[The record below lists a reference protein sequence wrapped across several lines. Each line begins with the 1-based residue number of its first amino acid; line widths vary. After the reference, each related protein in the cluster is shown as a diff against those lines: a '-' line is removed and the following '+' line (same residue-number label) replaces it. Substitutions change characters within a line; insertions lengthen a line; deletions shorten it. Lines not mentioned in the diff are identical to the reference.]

1 MASNFSFLEK
11 YWIELA
17 LLGETAES
25 YLYSDPNA
33 CIFKIGM
40 LAEQIVRGIFAY
52 EKIELPEDT
61 RQSNLIRVLK
71 YRSIIPENIDNILYS
86 IRRAR
91 NDAVHVGCE
100 STDRARILLEM
111 AYNLCIWY
119 MEVYGDWSFVA
130 AEYVEPADISSK
142 KEFTSIIESH
152 EEKLKELLEEINRM
166 KTDASEKS
174 AEERK
179 EKAETVSNALEV
191 SNDVQG
197 YIQKES
203 VRMDIEIMPFLN
215 FALQKNKV
223 NIVQSLIIQNDTDEN
238 LEDIDLKVKSVPEIC
253 LPYEK
258 HIEIVPAKTTVEIKD
273 IKLIANVIYLG
284 NLTEKE
290 EAYITFS
297 LNQGEREICVDNQPI
312 SALAFDEWHG
322 SVFYPELLTAFVTP
336 NAPIVSVLIKR
347 ASEFLKNWTSDPSL
361 DAYQSN
367 DAERVMKQAAAVY
380 AALQEQNIT
389 YAVPPASFERA
400 GQRVRLCDMVIS
412 QKLGTC
418 LDLTL
423 LYVSCIEA
431 IGLHPVLV
439 LLQGHIFAGVW
450 LQNYTFP
457 DAILDDAAQVTKRL
471 ASGVDELIVV
481 ECTAFCSGKKF
492 SFDEACDAA
501 NAELRDGENVQYIID
516 VHRARMSGIT
526 PLPSRIKTESGY
538 SFASDDEVDYVTSAP
553 KREINALDIES
564 SLEGGSRTKK
574 EMWERKLLDL
584 SLRNK
589 LINMSL
595 KSVIPILTDSIDTIE
610 DILSDGKDLY
620 IFPRP
625 QDWHILSKDL
635 NFENMHDL
643 GPNTAVIHSELE
655 NKRLRSALSESEVLT
670 KLKGLYRSSK
680 LSIEENGANTLY
692 IALGLLKW
700 YESER
705 SRKARYAPLLLMP
718 VEIIRK
724 GGNQGYVIRRR
735 DEETQMNIT
744 VFEKLNQDFQI
755 RIAGLET
762 LPIDEHGIDTRKTFT
777 IIRKGIMNQSR
788 WDVLESAYIGI
799 FSFSQFVMW
808 NDIKNRADDLAR
820 NKIVHSLMEG
830 KLVWKPES
838 MNLNE
843 YVSANDLYLP
853 VSVDGSQMYAVDSAA
868 KGKSFVLHGPPGTGK
883 SQTITVMIANALA
896 QGKTVLFVAEKMAAL
911 SVVQKRLN
919 DIGLGSFCLELHS
932 NKAKKKDVLEQ
943 LRQASEVVKGT
954 GKEEYERKLDNI
966 NKIKEDLDKYAV
978 ELHKVRKSGFTFFEM
993 INQYENYAE
1002 CEDIK
1007 LEGLRDVT
1015 EIDRIEF
1022 EKMER
1027 NVERL
1032 IVAGRAIG
1040 HPCNH
1045 PLSVI
1050 GLREYSQSIKERL
1063 ERYINTYLEA
1073 LKGMQFAVLKFAGE
1087 NSLKNPETY
1096 ESLNLMVEKCVQ
1108 YEIWYQYPAEWALQD
1123 KHSVFEDIEAMAQH
1137 FAAVI
1142 DTKEKLLTIWN
1153 EDFLK
1158 VPVSELLTRYNEA
1171 VSKWFLPKMLEI
1183 NKLAKSLM
1191 LYSKGTVDRNHIG
1204 ENLLLLKKYQDELN
1218 EANQLLSIY
1227 QQILGNLYQGD
1238 DTDWEDIANKAKS
1251 ANDKLDDLM
1260 KVSPDKEC
1268 IRAIFTNEINPTLV
1282 ADIIDLFADM
1292 KKSRKQLEDLLVI
1305 SREDTASSWFDS
1317 QYKLCADIIN
1327 HKDDLKE
1334 WITWLTVSDEAVQN
1348 GLRNIV
1354 DAYNSGME
1362 HDAVSG
1368 AYYKAIY
1375 HHLAVGT
1382 INESSVLNG
1391 FSGVLFN
1398 EQISQFKKIDAEITE
1413 LAKKAIYCILA
1424 GNVPDFGREAAKS
1437 SEVGILQRAIKSNGR
1452 GLSIRSLLDQ
1462 IPTLLPRLCPC
1473 MLMSPLSVAQYLD
1486 PNRTPF
1492 DLVIFDEASQLPTSK
1507 AVGALARGEEA
1518 IIVGDPKQ
1526 MPPTSFFASNMFD
1539 EENADTEDLESILDD
1554 CLVLNMPETHL
1565 LWHYRSRHE
1574 SLIAFSNNQFYEN
1587 KLYTFPSV
1595 NDRESKVTLVKV
1607 NGIFERGKKR
1617 FNKKEAE
1624 LIVEEVKRRAKD
1636 DELRK
1641 YSVGIV
1647 TFNINQQNL
1656 IDDMLNDACAEDP
1669 ELESWIYNETE
1680 PVFIKN
1686 LENVQGDERD
1696 AILFSISYGPD
1707 EDGKISMNFGPLNRE
1722 GGWRRLNV
1730 AVSRARYEMKV
1741 FSSLSADQIN
1751 LSRTKAEGVVALKEF
1766 LEYAAGKTTLL
1777 DEITIK
1783 GKGVKATGI
1792 AGTIKAFL
1800 KNNGYESDILVGRSE
1815 FKIDVGVINLG
1826 NTENYIL
1833 GIILDGDSYNAAK
1846 TTRDRELA
1854 QIAVLN
1860 GLGWNIHRIWTMD
1873 WYDNQVKELNKLLS
1887 LLDELKNTSEKKTTG
1902 GSLAVT
1908 PKTSAIP
1915 IQKNVI
1921 EKVVTAEQKK
1931 KYSAVVYESVVL
1943 SYTPMSADNMLDY
1956 HSDEIRKRIT
1966 QIIQNEGPVCE
1977 KFLYKKVVQS
1987 FGVTRVGSRI
1997 QGRLE
2002 VLVGNNRDNV
2012 TKQESGKVFWPA
2024 GINPDNYYGFR
2035 ASGEN
2040 ENKRDAKD
2048 VPVYEALNAM
2058 SYILFNDISV
2068 EEEDLIR
2075 EAAKLMGYARVGTGV
2090 STLFKTAL
2098 KLGCKNGRLIKED
2111 IRWKLTEEG
2120 NIFAKNLGSNVV
2132 CEEIV
2137 SEELNDELDDIDTT
2151 TSKLVAKNIKAK
2163 EIAKKCALDKITN
2176 CDSNCKFYITCSHAG
2191 D

>member
-1 MASNFSFLEK
+1 MASNFSFLGK
-11 YWIELA
+11 YWPELA

-40 LAEQIVRGIFAY
+40 LAEQIVQGIFSY

-336 NAPIVSVLIKR
+336 NAPIVSALIKR

-450 LQNYTFP
+450 LENYTFP

-553 KREINALDIES
+553 KREISALDIES

-643 GPNTAVIHSELE
+643 GSNTAVIHSELE

-705 SRKARYAPLLLMP
+705 SRKARYAPLLLLP

-744 VFEKLNQDFQI
+744 VLEKLNQDFQI

-777 IIRKGIMNQSR
+777 IIRKGIMNQPR

-820 NKIVHSLMEG
+820 NKIVRSLMEG

-843 YVSANDLYLP
+843 YVPANDLYLP

-896 QGKTVLFVAEKMAAL
+896 QGK
-911 SVVQKRLN
+911 
-919 DIGLGSFCLELHS
+919 
-932 NKAKKKDVLEQ
+932 
-943 LRQASEVVKGT
+943 
-954 GKEEYERKLDNI
+954 
-966 NKIKEDLDKYAV
+966 
-978 ELHKVRKSGFTFFEM
+978 
-993 INQYENYAE
+993 
-1002 CEDIK
+1002 
-1007 LEGLRDVT
+1007 
-1015 EIDRIEF
+1015 
-1022 EKMER
+1022 
-1027 NVERL
+1027 
-1032 IVAGRAIG
+1032 
-1040 HPCNH
+1040 
-1045 PLSVI
+1045 
-1050 GLREYSQSIKERL
+1050 
-1063 ERYINTYLEA
+1063 
-1073 LKGMQFAVLKFAGE
+1073 
-1087 NSLKNPETY
+1087 
-1096 ESLNLMVEKCVQ
+1096 
-1108 YEIWYQYPAEWALQD
+1108 
-1123 KHSVFEDIEAMAQH
+1123 
-1137 FAAVI
+1137 
-1142 DTKEKLLTIWN
+1142 
-1153 EDFLK
+1153 
-1158 VPVSELLTRYNEA
+1158 
-1171 VSKWFLPKMLEI
+1171 
-1183 NKLAKSLM
+1183 
-1191 LYSKGTVDRNHIG
+1191 
-1204 ENLLLLKKYQDELN
+1204 
-1218 EANQLLSIY
+1218 
-1227 QQILGNLYQGD
+1227 
-1238 DTDWEDIANKAKS
+1238 
-1251 ANDKLDDLM
+1251 
-1260 KVSPDKEC
+1260 
-1268 IRAIFTNEINPTLV
+1268 
-1282 ADIIDLFADM
+1282 
-1292 KKSRKQLEDLLVI
+1292 
-1305 SREDTASSWFDS
+1305 
-1317 QYKLCADIIN
+1317 
-1327 HKDDLKE
+1327 
-1334 WITWLTVSDEAVQN
+1334 
-1348 GLRNIV
+1348 
-1354 DAYNSGME
+1354 
-1362 HDAVSG
+1362 
-1368 AYYKAIY
+1368 
-1375 HHLAVGT
+1375 
-1382 INESSVLNG
+1382 
-1391 FSGVLFN
+1391 
-1398 EQISQFKKIDAEITE
+1398 
-1413 LAKKAIYCILA
+1413 
-1424 GNVPDFGREAAKS
+1424 
-1437 SEVGILQRAIKSNGR
+1437 
-1452 GLSIRSLLDQ
+1452 
-1462 IPTLLPRLCPC
+1462 
-1473 MLMSPLSVAQYLD
+1473 
-1486 PNRTPF
+1486 
-1492 DLVIFDEASQLPTSK
+1492 
-1507 AVGALARGEEA
+1507 
-1518 IIVGDPKQ
+1518 
-1526 MPPTSFFASNMFD
+1526 
-1539 EENADTEDLESILDD
+1539 
-1554 CLVLNMPETHL
+1554 
-1565 LWHYRSRHE
+1565 
-1574 SLIAFSNNQFYEN
+1574 
-1587 KLYTFPSV
+1587 
-1595 NDRESKVTLVKV
+1595 
-1607 NGIFERGKKR
+1607 
-1617 FNKKEAE
+1617 
-1624 LIVEEVKRRAKD
+1624 
-1636 DELRK
+1636 
-1641 YSVGIV
+1641 
-1647 TFNINQQNL
+1647 
-1656 IDDMLNDACAEDP
+1656 
-1669 ELESWIYNETE
+1669 
-1680 PVFIKN
+1680 
-1686 LENVQGDERD
+1686 
-1696 AILFSISYGPD
+1696 
-1707 EDGKISMNFGPLNRE
+1707 
-1722 GGWRRLNV
+1722 
-1730 AVSRARYEMKV
+1730 
-1741 FSSLSADQIN
+1741 
-1751 LSRTKAEGVVALKEF
+1751 
-1766 LEYAAGKTTLL
+1766 
-1777 DEITIK
+1777 
-1783 GKGVKATGI
+1783 GVKATGI

-1815 FKIDVGVINLG
+1815 FKIDVGVINPG

-1908 PKTSAIP
+1908 PKTSAVP

-1966 QIIQNEGPVCE
+1966 QIIQKEGPVCE

-2176 CDSNCKFYITCSHAG
+2176 CDSNCKFYFTCSHAG